1 MEFMELHIKFYNSTE
16 YIYAFIQFVQFIKL
30 GNLKY
35 SKLLKNKKIA
45 SIFTY
50 YMCIWVT
57 WFWAWFSEEIARK
70 KNIKAILQVFPIN
83 KF

>member
-35 SKLLKNKKIA
+35 SKLLKKQENCMYI
-45 SIFTY
+45 Y
-50 YMCIWVT
+50 
-57 WFWAWFSEEIARK
+57 
-70 KNIKAILQVFPIN
+70 ILHVHLSDMVLGMV
-83 KF
+83 

>member
-45 SIFTY
+45 CIFT
-50 YMCIWVT
+50 
-57 WFWAWFSEEIARK
+57 
-70 KNIKAILQVFPIN
+70 
-83 KF
+83 